1 MRVSEPIAGGFMRK
15 CLPSQIELTGTLFA
29 FLSTS
34 TVQPVS
40 YTLDTRATLPL
51 LFIPISQHE
60 VLPPVHP
67 SNLPRILEDALVIGL
82 DNAGQTTL
90 LKPDGAPF
98 IAIHTCVSAEKRYAT
113 LLEARFKWRRGSRR
127 KGKTV
132 EEAQWQ
138 AAESLFSA
146 GCQRLTEA
154 LSMC

>member
-1 MRVSEPIAGGFMRK
+1 MPSISDRAYWYPLRLPLDVNSPA
-15 CLPSQIELTGTLFA
+15 CLVHPRH
-29 FLSTS
+29 
-34 TVQPVS
+34 
-40 YTLDTRATLPL
+40 RATLPL